1 MHTKMLVVFSD
12 IIILGE
18 KCHESHEGTFSYKEK
33 GGWEVGE
40 GITVGEYH
48 QCLLYAHKQLSS

>member
-18 KCHESHEGTFSYKEK
+18 KCHESHEGTSKYKEK
-33 GGWEVGE
+33 RGDER
-40 GITVGEYH
+40 
-48 QCLLYAHKQLSS
+48 